1 MDACIQARAAAMPG
15 DPARSILSAPTVV
28 ELDLLLTAQL
38 AVAWAG
44 EGHVGEEPRLGWWR
58 SDLTSEYGGRD
69 LFERLLPRTF
79 RWATLQA
86 VRECARR
93 TDAELRERA
102 NNPDGVTSLFRL
114 GFDRDELVEERL
126 LALKRGELVPE
137 DALPDLRPVLTATWD
152 PAAFTAWLQTHGK
165 AEFKVEPLGR
175 RLVGHQPEPLGELVP
190 RLVAALYPLAPAYP
204 LPHYRS
210 AK

>member
-1 MDACIQARAAAMPG
+1 MQARAAAMPG
-15 DPARSILSAPTVV
+15 DPARSILSSPPVA
-28 ELDLLLTAQL
+28 ELDLLLTAQC

-58 SDLTSEYGGRD
+58 SDLTSEFGGRD

-86 VRECARR
+86 VREAARR

-102 NNPDGVTSLFRL
+102 NNPDGVTSLFSL

-126 LALKRGELVPE
+126 LALKRGELPPE
-137 DALPDLRPVLTATWD
+137 DALPGLRPVLTATWN
-152 PAAFTAWLQTHGK
+152 PAAFAAWLQTHGK
-165 AEFKVEPLGR
+165 ADFKVEPLGR
-175 RLVGHQPEPLGELVP
+175 RLVGHQPEPLGELVH
-190 RLVAALYPLAPAYP
+190 RLVAALHPLAPAYP